1 MPETRY
7 TNQPFPLYKL
17 TWDTESRQGRGH
29 VKNRCHRSVDPRH
42 DAGDSHASIVGGK
55 CRIDNQIAV
64 FVVLARYPYLCLVV
78 GLTMAQRRIGAFVR
92 HELARHCLQD
102 CPRTPSRDAAD
113 TVDDQGADA
122 SLCAVADAAPIRV
135 VVQVDLS
142 GVLVYGITSRWGSS
156 ARRSGSDG
164 PSCHPCYGL

>member
-1 MPETRY
+1 
-7 TNQPFPLYKL
+7 
-17 TWDTESRQGRGH
+17 
-29 VKNRCHRSVDPRH
+29 
-42 DAGDSHASIVGGK
+42 
-55 CRIDNQIAV
+55 
-64 FVVLARYPYLCLVV
+64 
-78 GLTMAQRRIGAFVR
+78 MAQRRIGAFVR

-142 GVLVYGITSRWGSS
+142 GVLVYGMLSQGDQIIYSYLFVPTTVKGDVND
-156 ARRSGSDG
+156 A
-164 PSCHPCYGL
+164 